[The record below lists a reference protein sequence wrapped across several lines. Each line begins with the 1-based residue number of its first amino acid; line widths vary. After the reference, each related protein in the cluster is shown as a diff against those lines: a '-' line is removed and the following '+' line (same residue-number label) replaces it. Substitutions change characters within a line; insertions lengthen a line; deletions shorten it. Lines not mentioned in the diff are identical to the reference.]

1 MTSSRS
7 VVVTGDGNRVRLRSA
22 GIAWD
27 RLGIGENWE
36 MRRQSRDDGVSV
48 MGFE

>member
-7 VVVTGDGNRVRLRSA
+7 VVVTGDGNRDRPGST

-36 MRRQSRDDGVSV
+36 MGRQSRDDGVSV